1 MFQTNYFGFYMRDL
15 ERKCYIFLC
24 ELWGLFQRW
33 CHKQWVISKS
43 WVLLIK
49 LRFNFSAILWRYF
62 YFQLILIL
70 QFFFLYYG
78 IPCCWGVLIRI
89 LYSVCTAEPNFT
101 WFICC
106 SCEENLVL
114 VLIFFPQIYLS
125 AILKFFR
132 NKKKYFLT
140 FFSVHLWLL
149 FEFTRTCSFRVIT
162 TFTHA
167 LRCQDLLRLF
177 VELFLQTF
185 LLQFF

>member
-62 YFQLILIL
+62 YFQLKLIL
-70 QFFFLYYG
+70 QIFFLSYG
-78 IPCCWGVLIRI
+78 VPCCWGVLIPI
-89 LYSVCTAEPNFT
+89 LYSVGAAEPNFT

-106 SCEENLVL
+106 SSEENF
-114 VLIFFPQIYLS
+114 VLIF
-125 AILKFFR
+125 
-132 NKKKYFLT
+132 KYF
-140 FFSVHLWLL
+140 S
-149 FEFTRTCSFRVIT
+149 EFTCPPFWNFSNIRKYIFWHFSQYIWDCV
-162 TFTHA
+162 
-167 LRCQDLLRLF
+167 
-177 VELFLQTF
+177 V
-185 LLQFF
+185 